1 MHNNRVGAEG
11 EQAVTEWLK
20 KEGFAIRCINYQT
33 RFGEVDII
41 AQKKELWV
49 FVEVKTRTTITF
61 ALSEVITPSKQKKII
76 KTAYA
81 YIHAHNIVNSVFRF
95 DVALVE
101 LNKSITYIPNA
112 FSERQ

>member
-1 MHNNRVGAEG
+1 MHKNRVGAKG
-11 EQAVTEWLK
+11 EQAAAEWLK
-20 KEGFAIRCINYQT
+20 KEGFTVHCINYQT
-33 RFGEVDII
+33 RCGEIDII
-41 AQKKELWV
+41 AQKKELLV
-49 FVEVKTRTTITF
+49 FVEVKTRTAITF
-61 ALSEVITPSKQKKII
+61 ALSEVITPSKQKRII

-81 YIHAHNIVNSVFRF
+81 YIHAHKIVNSVFRF